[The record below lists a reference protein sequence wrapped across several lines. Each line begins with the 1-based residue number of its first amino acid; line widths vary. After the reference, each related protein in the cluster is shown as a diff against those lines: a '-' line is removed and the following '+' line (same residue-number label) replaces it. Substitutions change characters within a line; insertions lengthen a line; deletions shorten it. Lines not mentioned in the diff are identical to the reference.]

1 MSADLPISVL
11 LLARDETA
19 DVTALLPALRFAREV
34 VVVWDPRGERATRDA
49 AERLGARVFEREFEG
64 FGAQRRYALA
74 HCTQPWV
81 LWIDAD
87 ERLRAGDT
95 DRLAAALGDSAPDG
109 WFLGRETSFLGR
121 RIRYCGWQRER
132 VLRLFR
138 RERWEFD
145 DAPVHE
151 ELRRVGA
158 PGGMEAPGASGAI
171 GDLPVTLDHHS
182 YATWKACVDKMC
194 RYAEA
199 GAEKAFRAGRRAGL
213 LDVALRPPLRF
224 LRQYVLQ
231 LGFLD
236 GAHGWLL
243 CALASSQVFLKYAS
257 LWARSRGPG
266 ARA

>member
-1 MSADLPISVL
+1 MSAELPISVL

-19 DVTALLPALRFAREV
+19 DVEALLPSLGFAREV
-34 VVVWDPRGERATRDA
+34 VVVWDPRGERATRNA
-49 AERLGARVFEREFEG
+49 AERLGGRVFESEFAG
-64 FGAQRRYALA
+64 FGAQRGFALA
-74 HCTQPWV
+74 RCTQPWV
-81 LWIDAD
+81 LWLDAD
-87 ERLRAGDT
+87 ERLPAGAAE
-95 DRLAAALGDSAPDG
+95 RLAAALGESAPDG
-109 WFLGRETSFLGR
+109 WRLGRETRFLGR

-151 ELRRVGA
+151 ELRRTGGVGA
-158 PGGMEAPGASGAI
+158 SGASGAI
-171 GDLPVTLDHHS
+171 GELAVTLEHHS
-182 YATWKACVDKMC
+182 YATWRACVDKMN

-199 GAEKAFRAGRRAGL
+199 GAEKAHRAGRRAGV

-257 LWARSRGPG
+257 LWAKSRPE
-266 ARA
+266 RERP